1 MDATGKIVL
10 LVSAVAVLSAV
21 ARRIAVPAPLLLVA
35 VGIAASFVPGV
46 PDYELDP
53 ELVLV
58 GILPPLLY
66 AAAIRASLID
76 VRRDRRAIGLLS
88 VGLVAFTCVVVGYV
102 TWLITPGLPLAAGF
116 ALGAVVA
123 PPDAVAATAVGRRV
137 GLPRRMTNI
146 LEGESLLND
155 AIALVALRTSV
166 AALAGSITASR
177 IGVEATVAALG
188 GALVGLAVGAVLI
201 AVRRR
206 IEDVVL
212 DTTLSL
218 LAPFVAFIAAEELT
232 ISGTHPSGVLAVVI
246 TGAMLG
252 HFTEVLQSAQARISE
267 RLNWETVQFV
277 LENAVFLLIGLQV
290 REVLEDVSKSSFG
303 GGRLL
308 LICGSVLLATIVSRF
323 VWVFPAT
330 YLPRLI
336 PAIGRADPPPPW
348 QVPAGVSWA
357 GMRGVVTLAAVF
369 ALPESTPHRPVLVLA
384 AFTVVAGTLLLQG
397 ATLPMVIRRL
407 GLRGPD
413 LAEDALAEAGALQ
426 EAARAGLARLDEL
439 AAGAPQDV
447 VTRLRERTL
456 ERANRSWERLGAA
469 GEDETPS
476 DAYRRLRLEMLA
488 AERAA
493 VQERRAAGLLEADL
507 LLDIRYV
514 LDVEESQLDRPTDS
528 IDVSAAG
535 TPLVAA
541 TAEACG
547 HLRQAWPLEDVPAEP
562 VCLRCIEEGTRPVH
576 LRMCLACGE
585 VACCDSSAGRHSS
598 AHYEATH
605 HPVMRSVEP
614 GEAWRWCYIDQRLG

>member
-1 MDATGKIVL
+1 MDLTGKIVL
-10 LVSAVAVLSAV
+10 LVSAVAVLSA
-21 ARRIAVPAPLLLVA
+21 AAQRIGVPAPLLLVS
-35 VGIAASFVPGV
+35 VGVAASFLPGV

-53 ELVLV
+53 EMVLV

-66 AAAIRASLID
+66 AAAIRTSLID

-88 VGLVAFTCVVVGYV
+88 VGLVAFTCVVVGFV
-102 TWLITPGLPLAAGF
+102 AWLIIPGLPLAAGF

-137 GLPRRMTNI
+137 GLPRRMTSI

-155 AIALVALRTSV
+155 AIALVALRTSI
-166 AALAGSITASR
+166 AALVGSISVWR
-177 IGVEATVAALG
+177 VGLDVTVAAVG
-188 GALVGLAVGAVLI
+188 GTVVGLAVGALLV
-201 AVRRR
+201 AVRDRV
-206 IEDVVL
+206 EDVVL
-212 DTTLSL
+212 DTTLSF
-218 LAPFVAFIAAEELT
+218 LAPFVAFIAAEEIS

-246 TGAMLG
+246 TGAILG
-252 HFTEVLQSAQARISE
+252 HFTDRLQSARARISE
-267 RLNWETVQFV
+267 RLNWETIQFI

-290 REVLEDVSKSSFG
+290 RDVLDDVSKSSLG

-308 LICGSVLLATIVSRF
+308 LVCGAVLLATIVSRF

-336 PAIGRADPPPPW
+336 PAVRRVDPPPPW

-369 ALPESTPHRPVLVLA
+369 ALPESTPHRAVLELA
-384 AFTVVAGTLLLQG
+384 AFAVVAGTLLLQG

-426 EAARAGLARLDEL
+426 DAARAGLARLDEL
-439 AAGAPQDV
+439 AAGAPEDV

-456 ERANRSWERLGAA
+456 DRANRSWERLGAV
-469 GEDETPS
+469 GEHETPS
-476 DAYRRLRLEMLA
+476 DAYRRLRLEMIA

-507 LLDIRYV
+507 LLGVRHILDI
-514 LDVEESQLDRPTDS
+514 EESQLDQPQDLIDS
-528 IDVSAAG
+528 SADA
-535 TPLVAA
+535 PLVAA
-541 TAEACG
+541 TAGACG
-547 HLRQAWPLEDVPAEP
+547 HLRQNWPVETVPAEP
-562 VCLRCIEEGTRPVH
+562 ACSRCIEEGTRPVH
-576 LRMCLACGE
+576 LRMCLECGE
-585 VACCDSSAGRHSS
+585 VACCDSSVGRHAT

-605 HPVMRSVEP
+605 HAVMRSVEP

>member
-1 MDATGKIVL
+1 VDLTGKIVL
-10 LVSAVAVLSAV
+10 LVSAVAVLSA
-21 ARRIAVPAPLLLVA
+21 AAHRIGVPAPLLLVSIG
-35 VGIAASFVPGV
+35 VAASFVPGV

-53 ELVLV
+53 EMVLV

-66 AAAIRASLID
+66 AAAIRTSLVD
-76 VRRDRRAIGLLS
+76 VRRDRRPIGLLS

-102 TWLITPGLPLAAGF
+102 SWLIIPGLPLAAGF

-123 PPDAVAATAVGRRV
+123 PPDAVATTAVGRRV
-137 GLPRRMTNI
+137 GLPRRMTSI

-155 AIALVALRTSV
+155 AIALVALRTSI
-166 AALAGSITASR
+166 AALAGSISLWR
-177 IGVEATVAALG
+177 IGVEVTVAAVG
-188 GALVGLAVGAVLI
+188 GTVVGLAVGAMLV

-218 LAPFVAFIAAEELT
+218 VAPFAAFIAAEELS

-246 TGAMLG
+246 TGAILG
-252 HFTEVLQSAQARISE
+252 HFSDRLQSGRARISE
-267 RLNWETVQFV
+267 RLNWKTTQFI
-277 LENAVFLLIGLQV
+277 LENSVFLLIGLQV
-290 REVLEDVSKSSFG
+290 RDVLDDVSNSSLG
-303 GGRLL
+303 AGRLL
-308 LICGSVLLATIVSRF
+308 LICGGVLLAAIVSRF

-336 PAIGRADPPPPW
+336 PAVRRVDPATPW

-369 ALPESTPHRPVLVLA
+369 ALPESTPNRPVLVLA
-384 AFTVVAGTLLLQG
+384 AFAVVAGTLLLQG

-413 LAEDALAEAGALQ
+413 KAEDALAEAGALQ

-439 AAGAPQDV
+439 AVGAPEDV

-469 GEDETPS
+469 GVQETPS
-476 DAYRRLRLEMLA
+476 EAYRRLRLEMLA
-488 AERAA
+488 AERTA

-507 LLDIRYV
+507 LLEVRHV
-514 LDVEESQLDRPTDS
+514 LDIEESQLDQPQEL
-528 IDVSAAG
+528 IDASSG
-535 TPLVAA
+535 SPLVAA
-541 TAEACG
+541 TAGACG
-547 HLRQAWPLEDVPAEP
+547 HLRQNWPVETVPAEP
-562 VCLRCIEEGTRPVH
+562 VCRRCIEEGTHPVH

-585 VACCDSSAGRHSS
+585 VACCDSSVGRHAT
-598 AHYEATH
+598 AHFEATSH
-605 HPVMRSVEP
+605 AVMRSVEP

>member
-1 MDATGKIVL
+1 VDLTGKIVL
-10 LVSAVAVLSAV
+10 LVSAVAVLSA
-21 ARRIAVPAPLLLVA
+21 AAHRIGVPAPLLLVS
-35 VGIAASFVPGV
+35 VGVAASFVPGV

-53 ELVLV
+53 EMVLV

-66 AAAIRASLID
+66 AAAIRTSLID

-102 TWLITPGLPLAAGF
+102 SWLIIPGLPLAAGF

-123 PPDAVAATAVGRRV
+123 PPDAVATTAVGRRV
-137 GLPRRMTNI
+137 GLPRRMTSI

-155 AIALVALRTSV
+155 AIALVALRTSI
-166 AALAGSITASR
+166 AALAGSISLWR
-177 IGVEATVAALG
+177 IGVEVTVAAVG
-188 GALVGLAVGAVLI
+188 GTVVGLAVGAMLV

-218 LAPFVAFIAAEELT
+218 MAPFVAFIAAEELS

-246 TGAMLG
+246 TGAILG
-252 HFTEVLQSAQARISE
+252 HFSDQLQSARARISE
-267 RLNWETVQFV
+267 RLNWTTTQFV
-277 LENAVFLLIGLQV
+277 LENSVFLLIGLQV
-290 REVLEDVSKSSFG
+290 RDVLDDVSKSSVG

-308 LICGSVLLATIVSRF
+308 LICGGVLLAAIVSRF

-336 PAIGRADPPPPW
+336 PAVRRVDPAPPW

-369 ALPESTPHRPVLVLA
+369 ALPESTPNRPVLVLA
-384 AFTVVAGTLLLQG
+384 AFAVVAGTLLLQG

-413 LAEDALAEAGALQ
+413 MAEDALAEAGALQ

-439 AAGAPQDV
+439 AAGAPDDV

-456 ERANRSWERLGAA
+456 ERANRSWERLGAV
-469 GEDETPS
+469 GVQETPS
-476 DAYRRLRLEMLA
+476 EAYRRLRLEMLA

-507 LLDIRYV
+507 LLEVRHV
-514 LDVEESQLDRPTDS
+514 LDIEESQLDQPQEM
-528 IDVSAAG
+528 IDASSG

-541 TAEACG
+541 TAGACG
-547 HLRQAWPLEDVPAEP
+547 HLRQNWPVETVPAEP
-562 VCLRCIEEGTRPVH
+562 VCRRCIEEGTHPVH

-585 VACCDSSAGRHSS
+585 VACCDSSVGRHAT
-598 AHYEATH
+598 AHYEATSH
-605 HPVMRSVEP
+605 AVMRSVEP

>member
-1 MDATGKIVL
+1 VDLTGKIVL
-10 LVSAVAVLSAV
+10 LVSAVAVLSA
-21 ARRIAVPAPLLLVA
+21 AAHRIGVPAPLLLVP

-53 ELVLV
+53 EMVLV

-66 AAAIRASLID
+66 AAAIRTSLID

-88 VGLVAFTCVVVGYV
+88 VGLVAFTCVVVGFV
-102 TWLITPGLPLAAGF
+102 SWLIIPDLPLAAGL

-137 GLPRRMTNI
+137 GLPRRMTSI

-155 AIALVALRTSV
+155 AIALVALRTSI
-166 AALAGSITASR
+166 AALAGSITVWQ
-177 IGVEATVAALG
+177 IGVDVTVAAVG
-188 GALVGLAVGAVLI
+188 GTVVGLAVGAMLV

-206 IEDVVL
+206 IENVVL
-212 DTTLSL
+212 DTTLSFV
-218 LAPFVAFIAAEELT
+218 APFVAFIAAEELS
-232 ISGTHPSGVLAVVI
+232 ISGSHPSGVLAVVI
-246 TGAMLG
+246 TGAILG
-252 HFTEVLQSAQARISE
+252 HFSDRLQSARARISE
-267 RLNWETVQFV
+267 RLNWETIQFI
-277 LENAVFLLIGLQV
+277 LENSVFLLIGLQV
-290 REVLEDVSKSSFG
+290 RDVLDDVSKSTVG
-303 GGRLL
+303 GGSLL
-308 LICGSVLLATIVSRF
+308 LICGGVLLTTIVSRF

-336 PAIGRADPPPPW
+336 PAVRRVDPAPPW

-369 ALPESTPHRPVLVLA
+369 ALPESTPNRPVLVLA
-384 AFTVVAGTLLLQG
+384 AFAVVAGTLLLQG
-397 ATLPMVIRRL
+397 ATLPMAIRRL

-439 AAGAPQDV
+439 AAGAPEDV

-456 ERANRSWERLGAA
+456 ERANRSWERLGAV
-469 GEDETPS
+469 GDHETPS

-507 LLDIRYV
+507 LLDVRHV
-514 LDVEESQLDRPTDS
+514 LDIEESQLDQPQDL
-528 IDVSAAG
+528 IDASAG

-541 TAEACG
+541 TAGACG
-547 HLRQAWPLEDVPAEP
+547 HLRQHWPVEAVPAEP
-562 VCLRCIEEGTRPVH
+562 LCRRCVEDGTNPVH

-585 VACCDSSAGRHSS
+585 VACCDSSVGRHAT
-598 AHYEATH
+598 AHYEATRH
-605 HPVMRSVEP
+605 AVMRSVEP

>member
-1 MDATGKIVL
+1 VDLAGRIVL
-10 LVSAVAVLSAV
+10 LVSAVAVVSAA
-21 ARRIAVPAPLLLVA
+21 ARRLRLPAPLLLVA
-35 VGIAASFVPGV
+35 AGIGASFIPGT

-53 ELVLV
+53 DLVLA

-66 AAAIRASLID
+66 AAAIRTSLID
-76 VRRDRRAIGLLS
+76 VRRDRRAIALLS
-88 VGLVAFTCVVVGYV
+88 VGLVVFTCLVVGFV
-102 TWLITPGLPLAAGF
+102 TYLLIPGLPLAAGF

-166 AALAGSITASR
+166 AALAGSVTAWR
-177 IGVEATVAALG
+177 IGVETVVAAVG
-188 GALVGLAVGAVLI
+188 GTVVGLAVGAVLI

-206 IEDVVL
+206 VEDVVL

-218 LAPFVAFIAAEELT
+218 LAPFVAFIAAEKLS
-232 ISGTHPSGVLAVVI
+232 ISHTHPSGVLAVVI
-246 TGAMLG
+246 VGAMLG
-252 HFTEVLQSAQARISE
+252 YCSDQLQSARARISE
-267 RLNWETVQFV
+267 RINWETIQFV
-277 LENAVFLLIGLQV
+277 LENSVFLLIGLQV
-290 REVLEDVSKSSFG
+290 RDVLHGVSKSPLG
-303 GGRLL
+303 GGRLV
-308 LICGSVLLATIVSRF
+308 LICCGVLLATIVARF

-330 YLPRLI
+330 YLPRMI
-336 PAIGRADPPPPW
+336 PAIRRVDPPPPW

-369 ALPESTPHRPVLVLA
+369 ALPESTPHRAVLVLA

-397 ATLPMVIRRL
+397 ATLPAVIRRL

-413 LAEDALAEAGALQ
+413 PAEDALAEAGALQ

-439 AAGAPQDV
+439 ASGAPPEV
-447 VTRLRERTL
+447 VARLRERSL
-456 ERANRSWERLGAA
+456 ERANYSWERLGAT
-469 GEDETPS
+469 GGETPS
-476 DAYRRLRLEMLA
+476 DVYRRLRLEMLA

-493 VQERRAAGLLEADL
+493 VAARRAAGLLEEDL
-507 LLDIRYV
+507 LLDVRFF
-514 LDVEESQLDRPTDS
+514 LDVEESQLDRPVRGVGATS
-528 IDVSAAG
+528 GA
-535 TPLVAA
+535 PLVAA
-541 TAEACG
+541 TGAACG
-547 HLRQAWPLEDVPAEP
+547 HLQDDWPCDEPPAEP
-562 VCLRCIEEGTRPVH
+562 VCRRCIEEGTQPVH

-585 VACCDSSAGRHSS
+585 VGCCDSSVGRHAS

-614 GEAWRWCYIDQRLG
+614 GEAWRWCYPDQRLG

>member
-1 MDATGKIVL
+1 MDLTGKIVL
-10 LVSAVAVLSAV
+10 LVSAVAVLSAA
-21 ARRIAVPAPLLLVA
+21 ARRVGVPTPLLLVA
-35 VGIAASFVPGV
+35 VGIAASFAPGV

-53 ELVLV
+53 EMVLI

-66 AAAIRASLID
+66 AAAIRTSLID

-88 VGLVAFTCVVVGYV
+88 VGLVAFTCVVVGFV
-102 TWLITPGLPLAAGF
+102 SWLIIPGLPLAAGF

-123 PPDAVAATAVGRRV
+123 PPDAVATTAVGRRV
-137 GLPRRMTNI
+137 GLPRRMTSI

-166 AALAGSITASR
+166 AALAGSITAWQ
-177 IGVEATVAALG
+177 IGVEATVAAVG
-188 GALVGLAVGAVLI
+188 GTVVGLAVGVLLI

-206 IEDVVL
+206 IDDVVL

-218 LAPFVAFIAAEELT
+218 LAPFVAFIAAEELS

-246 TGAMLG
+246 VGAMLG
-252 HFTEVLQSAQARISE
+252 HCTDQLQSARARISE
-267 RLNWETVQFV
+267 RLNWETTQFV
-277 LENAVFLLIGLQV
+277 LENSVFLLIGLQV
-290 REVLEDVSKSSFG
+290 RDVLDDVSKSSLG

-308 LICGSVLLATIVSRF
+308 LICGGVLLAIIVSRF

-369 ALPESTPHRPVLVLA
+369 ALPESTPQRPVLVLA
-384 AFTVVAGTLLLQG
+384 AFAVVAGTLLLQG

-426 EAARAGLARLDEL
+426 EAARAGLARLDEV
-439 AAGAPQDV
+439 AAGAPEAV

-456 ERANRSWERLGAA
+456 DRANRSWERLGAVA
-469 GEDETPS
+469 DQETPS

-493 VQERRAAGLLEADL
+493 VAERRAAGLLEADL
-507 LLDIRYV
+507 LVGVRHILDI
-514 LDVEESQLDRPTDS
+514 EESQLDRPEELVDTS
-528 IDVSAAG
+528 TGA
-535 TPLVAA
+535 PLVAA
-541 TAEACG
+541 TAGSCG
-547 HLRQAWPLEDVPAEP
+547 HLRQGWPIEAAPPEP
-562 VCLRCIEEGTRPVH
+562 VCQRCIEDGTLPVH

-585 VACCDSSAGRHSS
+585 VGCCDSSVGRHAS
-598 AHYEATH
+598 AHYDATH

>member
-1 MDATGKIVL
+1 VDLTGKVVL
-10 LVSAVAVLSAV
+10 LVSAVAVLSAA
-21 ARRIAVPAPLLLVA
+21 ARRIGVPAPLLLVA

-53 ELVLV
+53 EMVLV

-66 AAAIRASLID
+66 AAAIRTSLID

-88 VGLVAFTCVVVGYV
+88 VALVAFTCVVVGFV
-102 TWLITPGLPLAAGF
+102 GWLIIPDLPLAAGF

-123 PPDAVAATAVGRRV
+123 PPDAVATTAVGRRV
-137 GLPRRMTNI
+137 GLPRRMTSI

-166 AALAGSITASR
+166 AALAGSISAWR
-177 IGVEATVAALG
+177 IGVEATVAAVG
-188 GALVGLAVGAVLI
+188 GTVVGLAVGAVLV

-206 IEDVVL
+206 IDDVVL
-212 DTTLSL
+212 DTTLSI
-218 LAPFVAFIAAEELT
+218 LAPFVAFIAAEELS

-252 HFTEVLQSAQARISE
+252 HFSDQLQSARARISE
-267 RLNWETVQFV
+267 RLNWETIQFI
-277 LENAVFLLIGLQV
+277 LENSVFFLIGLQV
-290 REVLEDVSKSSFG
+290 RDVFDDVSRSSVG

-308 LICGSVLLATIVSRF
+308 LICGGVLLAAIVSRF

-336 PAIGRADPPPPW
+336 PAIRRVDPAPPW

-384 AFTVVAGTLLLQG
+384 AFAVVAGTLLLQG

-413 LAEDALAEAGALQ
+413 LAEDALAEAAALQ
-426 EAARAGLARLDEL
+426 EAARAGLARLDQL
-439 AAGAPQDV
+439 AAGAPEEV

-456 ERANRSWERLGAA
+456 ERANRSWERLGAV
-469 GEDETPS
+469 GDHETPS

-507 LLDIRYV
+507 LLDVRHV
-514 LDVEESQLDRPTDS
+514 LDIEESQLDRPNDL
-528 IDVSAAG
+528 IDASTG

-541 TAEACG
+541 TAGACE
-547 HLRQAWPLEDVPAEP
+547 HLRQSWSAETAPAEP
-562 VCLRCIEEGTRPVH
+562 VCRRCIEEGTRPVH

-585 VACCDSSAGRHSS
+585 VACCDSSVGRHAT

-605 HPVMRSVEP
+605 HAVMRSVEP
-614 GEAWRWCYIDQRLG
+614 GEAWRWCYIDQLLG

>member
-1 MDATGKIVL
+1 MDLTGKIVL
-10 LVSAVAVLSAV
+10 LVSAVAVLSA
-21 ARRIAVPAPLLLVA
+21 AAQRIGVPAPLLLVS
-35 VGIAASFVPGV
+35 VGVAASFLPGV

-53 ELVLV
+53 EMVLV

-66 AAAIRASLID
+66 AAAIRTSLID

-88 VGLVAFTCVVVGYV
+88 VGLVAFTCVVVGFV
-102 TWLITPGLPLAAGF
+102 AWLIIPDLPLAAGL

-137 GLPRRMTNI
+137 GLPRRMTSI

-155 AIALVALRTSV
+155 AIALVALRTSI
-166 AALAGSITASR
+166 AALVGSISVWR
-177 IGVEATVAALG
+177 VGIDVTVAAVG
-188 GALVGLAVGAVLI
+188 GTVVGLAVGALLV
-201 AVRRR
+201 AVRHR

-212 DTTLSL
+212 DTTLSF
-218 LAPFVAFIAAEELT
+218 LAPFVAFIAAEEIS

-246 TGAMLG
+246 TGAILG
-252 HFTEVLQSAQARISE
+252 HFTDRLQSARARISE
-267 RLNWETVQFV
+267 RLNWGTIQFI

-290 REVLEDVSKSSFG
+290 RDVLDDVSKSSLG

-308 LICGSVLLATIVSRF
+308 LICGLVLLATIVSRF

-336 PAIGRADPPPPW
+336 PAVRRVDPPPPW

-369 ALPESTPHRPVLVLA
+369 ALPESTPQRPVLELA
-384 AFTVVAGTLLLQG
+384 AFAVVAGTLLLQG

-439 AAGAPQDV
+439 AAGAPDDV
-447 VTRLRERTL
+447 VMRLRERTL
-456 ERANRSWERLGAA
+456 ERANRSWERLGAV
-469 GEDETPS
+469 GEQETPS

-493 VQERRAAGLLEADL
+493 VQERRTAGLLEADL
-507 LLDIRYV
+507 LLGVRHILDI
-514 LDVEESQLDRPTDS
+514 EESQLDQPQDLIES
-528 IDVSAAG
+528 SAGA
-535 TPLVAA
+535 PLVAA
-541 TAEACG
+541 TAGACG
-547 HLRQAWPLEDVPAEP
+547 HLRQNWPVETVPAEP
-562 VCLRCIEEGTRPVH
+562 ACRRCIEEGTSPVH

-585 VACCDSSAGRHSS
+585 VGCCDSSVGRHAT
-598 AHYEATH
+598 AHYEATRH
-605 HPVMRSVEP
+605 AVMRSVEP

>member
-1 MDATGKIVL
+1 MDLTGKIVL
-10 LVSAVAVLSAV
+10 LVSVVAVLSA
-21 ARRIAVPAPLLLVA
+21 AAQRIGVPAPLLLVS
-35 VGIAASFVPGV
+35 VGVAASFVPGV

-53 ELVLV
+53 EMVLV

-66 AAAIRASLID
+66 AAAIRTSLID

-102 TWLITPGLPLAAGF
+102 SWLIIPGLPLAAGF

-137 GLPRRMTNI
+137 GLPRRMTSI

-155 AIALVALRTSV
+155 AIALVALRTSI
-166 AALAGSITASR
+166 AALAGSISLWR
-177 IGVEATVAALG
+177 IGVEVTVAAVG
-188 GALVGLAVGAVLI
+188 GTVVGLAVGAMLVT
-201 AVRRR
+201 VRRR

-218 LAPFVAFIAAEELT
+218 MAPFVAFIAAEELS

-246 TGAMLG
+246 TGAILG
-252 HFTEVLQSAQARISE
+252 HFSDRLQSARARISE
-267 RLNWETVQFV
+267 RLNWTTIQFI

-290 REVLEDVSKSSFG
+290 RDVLDDVSKSSVG

-308 LICGSVLLATIVSRF
+308 LICGGVLLAAIVSRF

-336 PAIGRADPPPPW
+336 PAVRRVDPAPPW

-369 ALPESTPHRPVLVLA
+369 ALPESTPNRPVLVLA
-384 AFTVVAGTLLLQG
+384 AFAVVAGTLLLQG
-397 ATLPMVIRRL
+397 ATLPMAIRRL

-413 LAEDALAEAGALQ
+413 MAEDALAEAGALQ

-439 AAGAPQDV
+439 AADAPDDV

-469 GEDETPS
+469 GVHETPS
-476 DAYRRLRLEMLA
+476 EAYRRLRLEMLA

-493 VQERRAAGLLEADL
+493 VQKRRAAGLLEADL
-507 LLDIRYV
+507 LLEVRHV
-514 LDVEESQLDRPTDS
+514 LDIEESQLDQPQEM
-528 IDVSAAG
+528 IDASSG
-535 TPLVAA
+535 IPLVAA
-541 TAEACG
+541 TAGACG
-547 HLRQAWPLEDVPAEP
+547 HLRQNWPVETVPAEP
-562 VCLRCIEEGTRPVH
+562 VCRRCIEEGTHPVH

-585 VACCDSSAGRHSS
+585 VACCDSSVGRHAT
-598 AHYEATH
+598 AHFEATSH
-605 HPVMRSVEP
+605 AVMRSVEP

>member
-1 MDATGKIVL
+1 VDLTSKIVL
-10 LVSAVAVLSAV
+10 LVSAVAVLSAA
-21 ARRIAVPAPLLLVA
+21 ARRIGVPAPLLLAA
-35 VGIAASFVPGV
+35 VGIAASFIPGV
-46 PDYELDP
+46 PDYKLDP

-58 GILPPLLY
+58 GLLPPLLY
-66 AAAIRASLID
+66 AAAIRTSLID

-88 VGLVAFTCVVVGYV
+88 VGLVAFTCAVVGLV
-102 TWLITPGLPLAAGF
+102 TWLIIPDLPLAAGF

-123 PPDAVAATAVGRRV
+123 PPDAVAATAIGRRV

-166 AALAGSITASR
+166 AALAGSISAWR
-177 IGVEATVAALG
+177 IGVEATVAAVG
-188 GALVGLAVGAVLI
+188 GTVVGLAVGAILI

-218 LAPFVAFIAAEELT
+218 LAPFVAFIAAEELS

-252 HFTEVLQSAQARISE
+252 HCTDQLQSARARISE
-267 RLNWETVQFV
+267 RLNWETIQFV
-277 LENAVFLLIGLQV
+277 LENSVFLLIGLQV
-290 REVLEDVSKSSFG
+290 RDVLDDVSKSSLG

-308 LICGSVLLATIVSRF
+308 LICGGVLLATVVSRF

-336 PAIGRADPPPPW
+336 PAIRRVDPPPQW

-384 AFTVVAGTLLLQG
+384 AFAVVAGTLLLQG

-426 EAARAGLARLDEL
+426 EAARAGLARLDQL
-439 AAGAPQDV
+439 AAGAPEVV

-469 GEDETPS
+469 GDQETPS

-507 LLDIRYV
+507 LVGVRHILDI
-514 LDVEESQLDRPTDS
+514 EESQLDRPEELVDTS
-528 IDVSAAG
+528 TGA
-535 TPLVAA
+535 PLVAA
-541 TAEACG
+541 TAGACG
-547 HLRQAWPLEDVPAEP
+547 HLQHGWPVETAPAEP
-562 VCLRCIEEGTRPVH
+562 VCRRCIEEGTLPVH

-585 VACCDSSAGRHSS
+585 VACCDSSVGRHAT
-598 AHYEATH
+598 AHYETTH

>member
-1 MDATGKIVL
+1 MDLTGKVVL
-10 LVSAVAVLSAV
+10 LVSAVAVLSAA
-21 ARRIAVPAPLLLVA
+21 ARRIGVPAPLLLVA

-53 ELVLV
+53 EMVLV

-66 AAAIRASLID
+66 AAAIRTSLID

-88 VGLVAFTCVVVGYV
+88 VALVAFTCVVVGFV
-102 TWLITPGLPLAAGF
+102 GWLIIPDLPLAAGF

-123 PPDAVAATAVGRRV
+123 PPDAVATTAVGRRV
-137 GLPRRMTNI
+137 GLPRRMTSI

-166 AALAGSITASR
+166 AALAGSISAWR
-177 IGVEATVAALG
+177 IGVEATVAAVG
-188 GALVGLAVGAVLI
+188 GTVVGLAVGAVLV

-206 IEDVVL
+206 IDDVVL
-212 DTTLSL
+212 DTTLSI
-218 LAPFVAFIAAEELT
+218 LAPFVAFIAAEELS

-252 HFTEVLQSAQARISE
+252 HFSDQLQSARARISE
-267 RLNWETVQFV
+267 RLNWETIQFI
-277 LENAVFLLIGLQV
+277 LENSVFFLIGLQV
-290 REVLEDVSKSSFG
+290 RDVFDDVSRSSVG

-308 LICGSVLLATIVSRF
+308 LICGGVLLAAIVSRF

-336 PAIGRADPPPPW
+336 PAIRRVDPAPPW

-384 AFTVVAGTLLLQG
+384 AFAVVAGTLLLQG

-413 LAEDALAEAGALQ
+413 LAEDALAEAAALQ
-426 EAARAGLARLDEL
+426 EAARAGLARLDQL
-439 AAGAPQDV
+439 AAGAPEEV

-456 ERANRSWERLGAA
+456 ERANRSWERLGAV
-469 GEDETPS
+469 GDHETPS

-507 LLDIRYV
+507 LLDVRHV
-514 LDVEESQLDRPTDS
+514 LDIEESQLDRPNDL
-528 IDVSAAG
+528 IDASTG

-541 TAEACG
+541 TAGACE
-547 HLRQAWPLEDVPAEP
+547 HLRQSWSAETAPAEP
-562 VCLRCIEEGTRPVH
+562 VCRRCIEEGTRPVH

-585 VACCDSSAGRHSS
+585 VACCDSSVGRHAT

-605 HPVMRSVEP
+605 HAVMRSVEP
-614 GEAWRWCYIDQRLG
+614 GEAWRWCYIDQLLG

>member
-1 MDATGKIVL
+1 MDLASKIIL
-10 LVSAVAVLSAV
+10 LVATVAVVSAA
-21 ARRIAVPAPLLLVA
+21 ARRISVPAPLLLVA
-35 VGIAASFVPGV
+35 AGIAASFIPGT

-53 ELVLV
+53 EMVLV

-66 AAAIRASLID
+66 AAAIRTSLID
-76 VRRDRRAIGLLS
+76 VRRDRRAIALLS
-88 VGLVAFTCVVVGYV
+88 VGLVAFTCVVVGFIS
-102 TWLITPGLPLAAGF
+102 WLLIPELPLAAGF

-166 AALAGSITASR
+166 AALAGSITAWR
-177 IGVEATVAALG
+177 IGVEATVAAVG
-188 GALVGLAVGAVLI
+188 GTVVGLAVGAVLI

-206 IEDVVL
+206 VENVVL

-218 LAPFVAFIAAEELT
+218 LAPFVAFIAAEELS
-232 ISGTHPSGVLAVVI
+232 ISHTHPSGVLAVVI
-246 TGAMLG
+246 AGAMLG
-252 HFTEVLQSAQARISE
+252 HYTDQLQSARARISE
-267 RLNWETVQFV
+267 RINWETIQFV
-277 LENAVFLLIGLQV
+277 LENSVFLLIGLQV
-290 REVLEDVSKSSFG
+290 RDVLDDVSRSSLG

-308 LICGSVLLATIVSRF
+308 LICGGVLLATIVSRF

-336 PAIGRADPPPPW
+336 PAIRRIDPPPPW
-348 QVPAGVSWA
+348 QVPAGVAWA

-397 ATLPMVIRRL
+397 ATLPLVIRRL
-407 GLRGPD
+407 RLRGPD
-413 LAEDALAEAGALQ
+413 PAEDALAEAGALQ

-439 AAGAPQDV
+439 AAGAPPEV
-447 VTRLRERTL
+447 VARLRERTL
-456 ERANRSWERLGAA
+456 ERANHSWERLGAVGA
-469 GEDETPS
+469 ETPS

-493 VQERRAAGLLEADL
+493 VQERRGAGLLEADL
-507 LLDIRYV
+507 LLDVRHV
-514 LDVEESQLDRPTDS
+514 LDVEESQLDRPVR
-528 IDVSAAG
+528 DVDTSSG

-541 TAEACG
+541 TGATCG
-547 HLRQAWPLEDVPAEP
+547 HLQQTWPFDQPPGEP
-562 VCLRCIEEGTRPVH
+562 VCRRCIEEGTQPVH

-585 VACCDSSAGRHSS
+585 VACCDSSVGRHAT

-605 HPVMRSVEP
+605 HSVMRSVEP
-614 GEAWRWCYIDQRLG
+614 GEAWRWCYLDQRLG

>member
-1 MDATGKIVL
+1 
-10 LVSAVAVLSAV
+10 
-21 ARRIAVPAPLLLVA
+21 
-35 VGIAASFVPGV
+35 
-46 PDYELDP
+46 
-53 ELVLV
+53 
-58 GILPPLLY
+58 
-66 AAAIRASLID
+66 
-76 VRRDRRAIGLLS
+76 
-88 VGLVAFTCVVVGYV
+88 VVVGFFS
-102 TWLITPGLPLAAGF
+102 WLLIPGLPLAAGF

-166 AALAGSITASR
+166 AALAGSITAWR
-177 IGVEATVAALG
+177 IGVETAVAAVG
-188 GALVGLAVGAVLI
+188 GTMVGLAVGAALI
-201 AVRRR
+201 VVRRR

-218 LAPFVAFIAAEELT
+218 LAPFVAFIAAEELS
-232 ISGTHPSGVLAVVI
+232 ISHTHPSGVLAVVI

-252 HFTEVLQSAQARISE
+252 HCTDQLQSARARISE
-267 RLNWETVQFV
+267 RINWETIQFA
-277 LENAVFLLIGLQV
+277 LENSVFLLIGLQV
-290 REVLEDVSKSSFG
+290 RDVLDDVSRSSLG
-303 GGRLL
+303 GSRLVVV
-308 LICGSVLLATIVSRF
+308 CAGVLAATIVSRF
-323 VWVFPAT
+323 LWVFPAT

-336 PAIGRADPPPPW
+336 PAIRRVDPPPPW

-384 AFTVVAGTLLLQG
+384 AFTVVAGTLLVQG

-413 LAEDALAEAGALQ
+413 PAEDALAEAGALQ
-426 EAARAGLARLDEL
+426 DAARAGLARLDQL
-439 AAGAPQDV
+439 AADAPPEV
-447 VTRLRERTL
+447 VARLRERTL
-456 ERANRSWERLGAA
+456 ERANYSWERLGAA
-469 GEDETPS
+469 GNETPS

-493 VQERRAAGLLEADL
+493 VQERRNAGLLEEDL
-507 LLDIRYV
+507 LGDVRYV
-514 LDVEESQLDRPTDS
+514 LDVEESQLDRPVRAVDTS
-528 IDVSAAG
+528 SGA
-535 TPLVAA
+535 PLVAA
-541 TAEACG
+541 TGAACG
-547 HLRQAWPLEDVPAEP
+547 HLLENWPYGEPSAEP
-562 VCLRCIEEGTRPVH
+562 VCQRCIDEGLRPVH

-585 VACCDSSAGRHSS
+585 VGCCDSSVGRHAT

-614 GEAWRWCYIDQRLG
+614 GEAWRWCYTDQRLG

>member
-1 MDATGKIVL
+1 VDLTGKIVL
-10 LVSAVAVLSAV
+10 LVSAVAVLSA
-21 ARRIAVPAPLLLVA
+21 AAHRIGVPAPLLLVSIG
-35 VGIAASFVPGV
+35 VAASFVPGV

-53 ELVLV
+53 EMVLV

-66 AAAIRASLID
+66 AAAIRTSLVD
-76 VRRDRRAIGLLS
+76 VRRDRRPIGLLS

-102 TWLITPGLPLAAGF
+102 SWLIIPGLPLAAGF

-123 PPDAVAATAVGRRV
+123 PPDAVATTAVGRRV
-137 GLPRRMTNI
+137 GLPRRMTSI

-155 AIALVALRTSV
+155 AIALVALRTSI
-166 AALAGSITASR
+166 AALAGSISLWR
-177 IGVEATVAALG
+177 IGVEVTVAAVG
-188 GALVGLAVGAVLI
+188 GTVVGLAVGAMLV

-218 LAPFVAFIAAEELT
+218 VAPFAAFIAAEELS

-246 TGAMLG
+246 TGAILG
-252 HFTEVLQSAQARISE
+252 HFSDRLQSGRARISE
-267 RLNWETVQFV
+267 RLNWKTTQFI
-277 LENAVFLLIGLQV
+277 LENSVFLLIGLQV
-290 REVLEDVSKSSFG
+290 RDVLDEVSKSSLG
-303 GGRLL
+303 AGRLL
-308 LICGSVLLATIVSRF
+308 LICGGVLLAAIVSRF

-336 PAIGRADPPPPW
+336 PAVRRVDPAPPW

-369 ALPESTPHRPVLVLA
+369 ALPESTPNRPVLVLA
-384 AFTVVAGTLLLQG
+384 AFAVVAGTLLLQG
-397 ATLPMVIRRL
+397 ATLPMVVRRL

-413 LAEDALAEAGALQ
+413 MAEDALAEAGALQ

-439 AAGAPQDV
+439 AVGAPEDV

-469 GEDETPS
+469 GVQETPS
-476 DAYRRLRLEMLA
+476 EAYRRLRLEMLA
-488 AERAA
+488 AERTA

-507 LLDIRYV
+507 LLEVRHV
-514 LDVEESQLDRPTDS
+514 LDIEESQLDQPQEL
-528 IDVSAAG
+528 IDASSG
-535 TPLVAA
+535 SPLVAA
-541 TAEACG
+541 TAGACG
-547 HLRQAWPLEDVPAEP
+547 HLRQNWPVETVPAEP
-562 VCLRCIEEGTRPVH
+562 VCRRCIEEGTHPVH

-585 VACCDSSAGRHSS
+585 VACCDSSVGRHAT
-598 AHYEATH
+598 AHFEATSH
-605 HPVMRSVEP
+605 AVMRSVEP

>member
-1 MDATGKIVL
+1 VDLTTKIVL
-10 LVSAVAVLSAV
+10 LVSAVAVLSAA
-21 ARRIAVPAPLLLVA
+21 ARRIGVPAPLLLVA
-35 VGIAASFVPGV
+35 VGIAASYVPGV

-53 ELVLV
+53 EMVLV
-58 GILPPLLY
+58 GLLPPLLY
-66 AAAIRASLID
+66 AAAIRTSLID

-88 VGLVAFTCVVVGYV
+88 VGLVAFTCVVVGFV
-102 TWLITPGLPLAAGF
+102 SWLIIPDLPLAAGF

-166 AALAGSITASR
+166 AALAGSISAWR
-177 IGVEATVAALG
+177 IGVEATVAAVG
-188 GALVGLAVGAVLI
+188 GTVVGLAVGAVLK

-218 LAPFVAFIAAEELT
+218 LAPFVAFIAAEELS

-246 TGAMLG
+246 AGAMLG
-252 HFTEVLQSAQARISE
+252 HCTDQLQSARARISE
-267 RLNWETVQFV
+267 RLNWETIQFV
-277 LENAVFLLIGLQV
+277 LENSVFLLIGLQV
-290 REVLEDVSKSSFG
+290 RDVLDDVSKSSLG

-308 LICGSVLLATIVSRF
+308 LICGGVLLATIVSRF

-336 PAIGRADPPPPW
+336 PAIRRVDPPPPW

-384 AFTVVAGTLLLQG
+384 AFAVVAGTLLLQG

-413 LAEDALAEAGALQ
+413 PAEDALAEAGALQ
-426 EAARAGLARLDEL
+426 EAARAGLARLDQL
-439 AAGAPQDV
+439 AAGAPDAV
-447 VTRLRERTL
+447 VARLRERTL
-456 ERANRSWERLGAA
+456 ERANHSWERLGAV
-469 GEDETPS
+469 GGDETPS

-507 LLDIRYV
+507 LVDVRYV
-514 LDVEESQLDRPTDS
+514 LDVEESQLDRPTDL
-528 IDVSAAG
+528 IDASTGA
-535 TPLVAA
+535 PLVAA
-541 TAEACG
+541 TAGTCQ
-547 HLRQAWPLEDVPAEP
+547 HLEQSWPVDTAPAEP
-562 VCLRCIEEGTRPVH
+562 VCRRCIEEGTQPVH

-585 VACCDSSAGRHSS
+585 VACCDSSVGRHAT
-598 AHYEATH
+598 AHYETTH

>member
-1 MDATGKIVL
+1 MDLASKIVL
-10 LVSAVAVLSAV
+10 LVSTVAVVSAT

-35 VGIAASFVPGV
+35 VGVAASFIPVT
-46 PDYELDP
+46 PDYHLDP
-53 ELVLV
+53 EMVLV

-76 VRRDRRAIGLLS
+76 VRRDRRAIALLS
-88 VGLVAFTCVVVGYV
+88 VGLVAFTCVVVGFV
-102 TWLITPGLPLAAGF
+102 SWLLIPGLPLAAGF

-166 AALAGSITASR
+166 AALAGSITAWR
-177 IGVEATVAALG
+177 IGVEVTVAAVG
-188 GALVGLAVGAVLI
+188 GAVVGLAIGALLV

-206 IEDVVL
+206 VEDVVL

-218 LAPFVAFIAAEELT
+218 LAPFVAFIAAEELS
-232 ISGTHPSGVLAVVI
+232 ISHTHPSGVLAVVI
-246 TGAMLG
+246 AGAMLG
-252 HFTEVLQSAQARISE
+252 HYSDRLQSARARISE
-267 RLNWETVQFV
+267 RINWETIQFV
-277 LENAVFLLIGLQV
+277 LENSVFLLIGLQV
-290 REVLEDVSKSSFG
+290 RDLVEAVSRSPLG

-308 LICGSVLLATIVSRF
+308 LICGGVLLATVVSRF
-323 VWVFPAT
+323 VWVVPAT

-336 PAIGRADPPPPW
+336 PAIRRVDPPPPW
-348 QVPAGVSWA
+348 QVPAGVAWA

-369 ALPESTPHRPVLVLA
+369 ALPESTPHRPVLALA

-397 ATLPMVIRRL
+397 ATLPLVIRRL

-413 LAEDALAEAGALQ
+413 PAEDALAEAAALQ
-426 EAARAGLARLDEL
+426 EAARAGLARLDDL
-439 AAGAPQDV
+439 AAGAPPEV
-447 VTRLRERTL
+447 VARLRERTL
-456 ERANRSWERLGAA
+456 ERANRSWERLGAV
-469 GEDETPS
+469 GDETPS

-493 VQERRAAGLLEADL
+493 VQERRVAGLLEADL
-507 LLDIRYV
+507 LLDVRFV
-514 LDVEESQLDRPTDS
+514 LDVEESQLDRPLRVA
-528 IDVSAAG
+528 DVSSGA
-535 TPLVAA
+535 PLVAA
-541 TAEACG
+541 TGAACG
-547 HLRQAWPLEDVPAEP
+547 HVQQHWPFNDPPAEP
-562 VCLRCIEEGTRPVH
+562 VCRRCIEEGTQPVH
-576 LRMCLACGE
+576 LRMCLGCGE
-585 VACCDSSAGRHSS
+585 VACCDSSVGRHAT

-614 GEAWRWCYIDQRLG
+614 GEAWRWCYLDQRLG

>member
-1 MDATGKIVL
+1 MDLAGKIVL
-10 LVSAVAVLSAV
+10 LVSVVAVVSAA
-21 ARRIAVPAPLLLVA
+21 ARRIGVPAPLLLVA
-35 VGIAASFVPGV
+35 VGIAASYLPGT

-53 ELVLV
+53 EMVLV

-66 AAAIRASLID
+66 AAAIRTSLID
-76 VRRDRRAIGLLS
+76 VRRDRRAIALLS
-88 VGLVAFTCVVVGYV
+88 IGLVAFTCVVVGYV
-102 TWLITPGLPLAAGF
+102 TWLLIPGLPLAAGF

-166 AALAGSITASR
+166 AALAGSITAWR
-177 IGVEATVAALG
+177 IGVETTVAAVG
-188 GALVGLAVGAVLI
+188 GTVVGLAVGAALI
-201 AVRRR
+201 VVRRR
-206 IEDVVL
+206 VEDVVL

-218 LAPFVAFIAAEELT
+218 LAPFVAFIAAEKLS
-232 ISGTHPSGVLAVVI
+232 ISQTHPSGVLAVVI

-252 HFTEVLQSAQARISE
+252 HCTDQLQSARARLSE
-267 RLNWETVQFV
+267 RINWATTQFV

-290 REVLEDVSKSSFG
+290 REVLDAVSRSSLS

-308 LICGSVLLATIVSRF
+308 LVCGGVLLATIVSRF

-336 PAIGRADPPPPW
+336 PAIRRADPPPPW

-397 ATLPMVIRRL
+397 FTLPMVIRRL

-413 LAEDALAEAGALQ
+413 PAEDALAEAGALQ

-439 AAGAPQDV
+439 ATDAPPEV
-447 VTRLRERTL
+447 VARLRERTL
-456 ERANRSWERLGAA
+456 ERANYSWERLGSP
-469 GEDETPS
+469 GNETPS

-493 VQERRAAGLLEADL
+493 VQQRRRAGLIEEDL
-507 LLDIRYV
+507 LLDVRFV
-514 LDVEESQLDRPTDS
+514 LDVEESQLDRPVRAVDTS
-528 IDVSAAG
+528 SGA
-535 TPLVAA
+535 PLVAA
-541 TAEACG
+541 TGAACA
-547 HLRQAWPLEDVPAEP
+547 HLEENWPYGEPPAEP
-562 VCLRCIEEGTRPVH
+562 ACQRCIAEGLRPVH

-585 VACCDSSAGRHSS
+585 VACCDSSVGRHAS
-598 AHYEATH
+598 AHYDATH

-614 GEAWRWCYIDQRLG
+614 GEAWRWCYADQRLG